1 MDQTDF
7 EEPEDDSQD
16 VLPQD
21 EWPWNVTITPP
32 PEYGDEDAANR

>member
-1 MDQTDF
+1 MEQTDF

-21 EWPWNVTITPP
+21 EWHWNVTITPP
-32 PEYGDEDAANR
+32 PEYEAEDAATR

>member
-7 EEPEDDSQD
+7 EEPEENTDA
-16 VLPQD
+16 PQD

-32 PEYGDEDAANR
+32 PEYGDEDPS

>member
-1 MDQTDF
+1 MDKTDF

-16 VLPQD
+16 VLHQD

-32 PEYGDEDAANR
+32 PEYDEPPGGG